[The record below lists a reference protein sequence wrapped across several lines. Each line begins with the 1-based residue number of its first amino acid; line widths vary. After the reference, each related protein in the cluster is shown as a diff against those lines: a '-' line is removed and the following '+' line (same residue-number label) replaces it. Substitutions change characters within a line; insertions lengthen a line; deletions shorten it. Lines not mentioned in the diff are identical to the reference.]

1 MAFVTLIGKNLAKE
15 GNEFVYVGI
24 TKKCR
29 NCKLKTVCSNLKV
42 GRSYRIIKVREKEH
56 ACSLHEEGV
65 VAIEIEKLPFAAAV
79 KKEQTEG
86 TAISFHEEKCDK
98 ISCKNYSLCHP
109 GVNEK
114 EYQIIE
120 VLEDVKCPL
129 GYKLKKVMLDD
140 K

>member
-56 ACSLHEEGV
+56 ACSLHEGGV
-65 VAIEIEKLPFAAAV
+65 VAVEIEKLPFMAAV
-79 KKEQTEG
+79 KKEQAEG
-86 TAISFHEEKCDK
+86 TIISFHEEGCDK
-98 ISCKNYSLCHP
+98 ISCKNYSLCNP

-120 VLEDVKCPL
+120 VMEDIKCPL
-129 GYKLKKVMLDD
+129 GYKLKKVVLDD
-140 K
+140 